1 MNKYIQAAHSIE
13 IPRDAHLSLQSGAA
27 EFTIET
33 PHGSLSIEAGRC
45 GSVFIRGVPEAVI
58 GFGVI
63 EPHWLP
69 GLPGNNVTAQSVYF
83 ENDGPL
89 LIFGKNRRGK
99 RPTGPRIIVRAWG
112 LIQRTV
118 DVQVPASEEQQEV
131 VKALRAAL
139 DAIPDWYDQPRYD
152 RPPRPAYRAEGN
164 VIYFPTPAERRA
176 AP

>member
-1 MNKYIQAAHSIE
+1 MNKHIQASHSIE

-69 GLPGNNVTAQSVYF
+69 GLPGNNVTTQSVYF

-99 RPTGPRIIVRAWG
+99 RPTGPHITIRAWG
-112 LIQRTV
+112 FIQRTV
-118 DVQVPASEEQQEV
+118 DVRITISEEQQEAV
-131 VKALRAAL
+131 TSLWAAL
-139 DAIPDWYDQPRYD
+139 DATPDCGDYD
-152 RPPRPAYRAEGN
+152 PPRRPTYRTEGN

-176 AP
+176 AS